1 MTKQTIPKEVLAAWK
16 VAIATRLNAYAP
28 YSKFLVG
35 SALKFTGDKKIYAG
49 CNFENASYSAT
60 ICAERNALGNAIANG
75 VMSSKKKNTL
85 EFVVVVTNTTEATPP
100 CGVCLQA
107 MNEFVG
113 PETMV
118 YLATHKVILQ
128 KAKFS
133 QFLPAPFREI
143 EVL

>member
-1 MTKQTIPKEVLAAWK
+1 MTKQIFPKVVLDAWK
-16 VAIATRLNAYAP
+16 VAKSTRLNAYAP
-28 YSKFLVG
+28 YSNFLVG
-35 SALKFTGDKKIYAG
+35 AALKFTGDKKIYTG

-60 ICAERNALGNAIANG
+60 ICAERNALGAAIASG
-75 VMSSKKKNTL
+75 VMTTKKKNVL
-85 EFVVVVTNTTEATPP
+85 EFVIVVTNTTVATPP

-113 PETMV
+113 PDTMV
-118 YLATHKVILQ
+118 YLATNKVILQ

-133 QFLPAPFREI
+133 QFLPAPFREF